1 MVFYKFNYKNFPTVE
16 ILFEGEIND
25 DDLDCFFNEWL
36 EIYDRKDDFRL
47 IFDITK
53 METPS
58 MSFAYKLATFIQKIK
73 KITPQY
79 LKQSIIIMN
88 DGWFLRAL
96 FNTVFSITSPA
107 APLYIY
113 WKDEI
118 EFNINLDTIEIVFNE
133 KKETFQCILP

>member
-53 METPS
+53 METP
-58 MSFAYKLATFIQKIK
+58 K
-73 KITPQY
+73 
-79 LKQSIIIMN
+79 
-88 DGWFLRAL
+88 
-96 FNTVFSITSPA
+96 
-107 APLYIY
+107 
-113 WKDEI
+113 
-118 EFNINLDTIEIVFNE
+118 
-133 KKETFQCILP
+133 